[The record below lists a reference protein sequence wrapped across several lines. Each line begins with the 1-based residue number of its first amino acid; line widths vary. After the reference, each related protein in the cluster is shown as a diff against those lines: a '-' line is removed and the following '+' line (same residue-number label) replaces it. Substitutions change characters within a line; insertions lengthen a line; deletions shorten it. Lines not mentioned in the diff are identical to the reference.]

1 MNFIS
6 TRGGEETVSS
16 SQAII
21 KGIANDGGLYVPNE
35 FPNIYDNLK
44 KKMGLSAPSCRNHPC
59 PFCGGRL
66 SCCSGTGGQRYSL
79 HLHHSPLLPAS
90 GYRRD

>member
-1 MNFIS
+1 MLIRGCKMNFIS

-44 KKMGLSAPSCRNHPC
+44 KKMGLSYIVRN
-59 PFCGGRL
+59 FFI
-66 SCCSGTGGQRYSL
+66 YKENIF
-79 HLHHSPLLPAS
+79 
-90 GYRRD
+90 